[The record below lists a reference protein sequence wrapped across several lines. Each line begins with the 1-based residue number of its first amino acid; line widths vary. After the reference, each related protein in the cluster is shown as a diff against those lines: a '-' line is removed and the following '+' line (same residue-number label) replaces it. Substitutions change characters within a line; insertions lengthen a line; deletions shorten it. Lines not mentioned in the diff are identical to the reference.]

1 MNLLSIE
8 NLAKTQGGK
17 LLFEGITFG
26 IESGEKLALIGVN
39 GCGKSSLLK
48 LLAGSDD
55 DYEGTIS
62 RNRQLSA
69 SYLQQ
74 IPQFDPKQTIIDYV
88 LSDDS
93 PKVSLL
99 RDYESCLE
107 LIEKEN
113 SAANQ
118 AKLAAI
124 MDEMEQGGVW
134 EYENEFTSLLTELD
148 IQNTSL
154 IMGELSGGMLKKV
167 ELARALVQ
175 DAELLLLDEPTNHLD
190 INTINWLQQYLIRLN
205 KTVII
210 VTHDRYFL
218 DQICTAIFEIED
230 QSLSRYQGNYSY
242 YIEKKSAKE
251 IATKKEQAR
260 LKNIMTRELAWLR
273 KGAKARSTKQ
283 KARKERAGQLVKD
296 ASFIDK
302 QEIPSFIVGHRR
314 QGKKILEVKD
324 VSKSYDGNLVVD
336 SFSRVFKK
344 GERLGLVGP
353 NGSGKTTL
361 LRLLLG
367 KEISDTGSIETG
379 QNTCFGFFDQMSLDL
394 DSGQSVLEYLKEE
407 AELIKRDD
415 GSTLSVSQLLEQFLF
430 PKKMF
435 YEPIGKLSGGERRR
449 LHLIRILLNNP
460 NFLVFDEPTNDL
472 DIQTLSL
479 LEEFLLDFPGCVVV
493 VSHDR
498 YFLDR
503 VVEELLTFKGNG
515 LIESFPGNYSDYQE
529 NQKMKQK
536 AEPVKKQISSDT
548 KIVVSKKKGLT
559 FNEKKEYK
567 NLLNEIEKLEQEKS
581 ELEQIFQGANHNN
594 TNITEASNR
603 YEEVEVLINQKLD
616 RWEELAEKDEVG

>member
-1 MNLLSIE
+1 
-8 NLAKTQGGK
+8 
-17 LLFEGITFG
+17 
-26 IESGEKLALIGVN
+26 
-39 GCGKSSLLK
+39 
-48 LLAGSDD
+48 
-55 DYEGTIS
+55 
-62 RNRQLSA
+62 
-69 SYLQQ
+69 
-74 IPQFDPKQTIIDYV
+74 
-88 LSDDS
+88 
-93 PKVSLL
+93 
-99 RDYESCLE
+99 
-107 LIEKEN
+107 
-113 SAANQ
+113 
-118 AKLAAI
+118 

>member
-324 VSKSYDGNLVVD
+324 ESKSYDGNLVVD

-353 NGSGKTTL
+353 NGSGKTT
-361 LRLLLG
+361 
-367 KEISDTGSIETG
+367 
-379 QNTCFGFFDQMSLDL
+379 
-394 DSGQSVLEYLKEE
+394 
-407 AELIKRDD
+407 
-415 GSTLSVSQLLEQFLF
+415 
-430 PKKMF
+430 
-435 YEPIGKLSGGERRR
+435 
-449 LHLIRILLNNP
+449 
-460 NFLVFDEPTNDL
+460 
-472 DIQTLSL
+472 
-479 LEEFLLDFPGCVVV
+479 
-493 VSHDR
+493 
-498 YFLDR
+498 
-503 VVEELLTFKGNG
+503 
-515 LIESFPGNYSDYQE
+515 
-529 NQKMKQK
+529 
-536 AEPVKKQISSDT
+536 
-548 KIVVSKKKGLT
+548 
-559 FNEKKEYK
+559 
-567 NLLNEIEKLEQEKS
+567 
-581 ELEQIFQGANHNN
+581 
-594 TNITEASNR
+594 
-603 YEEVEVLINQKLD
+603 
-616 RWEELAEKDEVG
+616 

>member
-1 MNLLSIE
+1 M
-8 NLAKTQGGK
+8 
-17 LLFEGITFG
+17 
-26 IESGEKLALIGVN
+26 
-39 GCGKSSLLK
+39 
-48 LLAGSDD
+48 
-55 DYEGTIS
+55 
-62 RNRQLSA
+62 
-69 SYLQQ
+69 
-74 IPQFDPKQTIIDYV
+74 
-88 LSDDS
+88 
-93 PKVSLL
+93 
-99 RDYESCLE
+99 
-107 LIEKEN
+107 
-113 SAANQ
+113 
-118 AKLAAI
+118 
-124 MDEMEQGGVW
+124 
-134 EYENEFTSLLTELD
+134 
-148 IQNTSL
+148 SL
-154 IMGELSGGMLKKV
+154 ILE
-167 ELARALVQ
+167 
-175 DAELLLLDEPTNHLD
+175 H
-190 INTINWLQQYLIRLN
+190 IR
-205 KTVII
+205 
-210 VTHDRYFL
+210 
-218 DQICTAIFEIED
+218 
-230 QSLSRYQGNYSY
+230 
-242 YIEKKSAKE
+242 
-251 IATKKEQAR
+251 
-260 LKNIMTRELAWLR
+260 
-273 KGAKARSTKQ
+273 
-283 KARKERAGQLVKD
+283 
-296 ASFIDK
+296 
-302 QEIPSFIVGHRR
+302 P
-314 QGKKILEVKD
+314 
-324 VSKSYDGNLVVD
+324 
-336 SFSRVFKK
+336 
-344 GERLGLVGP
+344 P
-353 NGSGKTTL
+353 P
-361 LRLLLG
+361 
-367 KEISDTGSIETG
+367 
-379 QNTCFGFFDQMSLDL
+379 
-394 DSGQSVLEYLKEE
+394 SVLEYLKEE